1 MLCKVL
7 AGEKAQE
14 SVEPIVWQAL
24 DGSTSGAAR
33 AAGDSS
39 PDAAALQRQIAD
51 LERTV
56 PVRVQQARDAA
67 LQEGARRGR
76 DEASAEL
83 KPVLE
88 RLGRATADLSN
99 LRDRVRRQAETDL
112 VKLALAIAK
121 RVLHRELAMDPD
133 AMQGIVRSA
142 LDRLQ
147 NREVDRLRVHPGHV
161 GAVRSCLEAA
171 GRAPALEVIGDPS
184 LNCGDA
190 IFETSLGELD
200 ASVDSQL
207 REIERGFADKLNP

>member
-14 SVEPIVWQAL
+14 SVEAMVWQPIEGYVNGGPRPTA
-24 DGSTSGAAR
+24 
-33 AAGDSS
+33 DSK
-39 PDAAALQRQIAD
+39 PDPEALQRQVAEI
-51 LERTV
+51 ERASQS
-56 PVRVQQARDAA
+56 RVQQARDAA

-83 KPVLE
+83 KPVID
-88 RLGRATADLSN
+88 RLSRAATDLSS

-121 RVLHRELAMDPD
+121 RVLHRELAIDPD
-133 AMQGIVRSA
+133 AMQGIVRTA

-147 NREVDRLRVHPGHV
+147 NREVDRLRVHPSHV
-161 GAVRSCLEAA
+161 GPVRTCLEEA
-171 GRAPALEVIGDPS
+171 GRAPALEVVADPS

-190 IFETSLGELD
+190 IFDTSLGELD
-200 ASVDSQL
+200 ASVESQL
-207 REIERGFADKLNP
+207 REIERGFADKLTS

>member
-7 AGEKAQE
+7 AGEKSQE
-14 SVEPIVWQAL
+14 DVEPMVWQPL
-24 DGSTSGAAR
+24 DGSVIGAAR
-33 AAGDSS
+33 SAGDSN
-39 PDAAALQRQIAD
+39 PDAAVLQRQVAD
-51 LERTV
+51 LERAMQ
-56 PVRVQQARDAA
+56 VRVEQTRDAA
-67 LQEGARRGR
+67 FQDGARHGR

-83 KPVLE
+83 RPVLE

-99 LRDRVRRQAETDL
+99 LRDRIRRQAETDL

-121 RVLHRELAMDPD
+121 RVLHRELAIDPD
-133 AMQGIVRSA
+133 AMQGIVRTA
-142 LDRLQ
+142 LERLQ
-147 NREVDRLRVHPGHV
+147 NREVDRLRVHPSHV
-161 GAVRSCLEAA
+161 GSVRSCLEDA
-171 GRAPALEVIGDPS
+171 GRAPALEVIGDAS

>member
-1 MLCKVL
+1 MLCRVL

-14 SVEPIVWQAL
+14 AVEAMVWQPL
-24 DGSTSGAAR
+24 DGSTPRAAR
-33 AAGDSS
+33 SAGDSG
-39 PDAAALQRQIAD
+39 PDAATLQRQLAEV
-51 LERTV
+51 ERATQI
-56 PVRVQQARDAA
+56 RVQQARDAA
-67 LQEGARRGR
+67 FQEGARKGR
-76 DEASAEL
+76 EEASAEL

-88 RLGRATADLSN
+88 RLGRAAADLSN

-121 RVLHRELAMDPD
+121 RVMHRELSMDPD
-133 AMQGIVRSA
+133 AMQGIVRTA

-147 NREVDRLRVHPGHV
+147 NREVDRLRVHPSHV
-161 GAVRSCLEAA
+161 GSVRSCLENA
-171 GRAPALEVIGDPS
+171 GRAPALEVIGDAS

>member
-7 AGEKAQE
+7 AGDRAQE
-14 SVEPIVWQAL
+14 FVEPIVWEPL
-24 DGSTSGAAR
+24 DGSTAGAAR
-33 AAGDSS
+33 PAGDSS
-39 PDAAALQRQIAD
+39 PDTAALQRQIAD
-51 LERTV
+51 LERAMQ
-56 PVRVQQARDAA
+56 VRVQQARDAA
-67 LQEGARRGR
+67 FQEGARKGR
-76 DEASAEL
+76 EEASAEL

-88 RLGRATADLSN
+88 RLGRSAADLSN

-121 RVLHRELAMDPD
+121 RVLHRELAIDPD
-133 AMQGIVRSA
+133 AMQGIVRTA

-147 NREVDRLRVHPGHV
+147 NREVDRLRVHPSHV
-161 GAVRSCLEAA
+161 GPVRSCLEAA
-171 GRAPALEVIGDPS
+171 GRAPALEVTGDAS